1 MLQHLHIS
9 NYVLIRELSID
20 FAAGYSVIT
29 GETGAGKSIILGAL
43 GLLCG
48 GRADSRAVKDGERKC
63 VVEAEFSLDGDSM
76 KDIFRKHDIDYD
88 EGLCIVRREVGVN
101 GKSRAFVNDTPT
113 TLTALRE
120 IANGLFDIHSQHRNL
135 LLGEENFLL
144 DTLDVMGSDTGLPT
158 RYKAAFHVWKE
169 ADDALR
175 ALQAQAK
182 MGKEEEDYLRFQLQQ
197 LDEANLQSGEQEEL
211 EDLQETLE
219 HAEEIKQALFAA
231 QQAIHGQDELSPL
244 QSLRNGASLL
254 QSIAP
259 VFAQAQELAER
270 LESARI
276 ELDDIADEAE
286 RMADRI
292 AFDPERL
299 VETSE
304 RLSTIYNLEKRHSA
318 KDIDE
323 LLHIADDLRKRLGK
337 VEHID
342 ADITAM
348 QEETERLRQERDRI
362 ASKLT
367 ESRTQAAEKLQEA
380 LTERI
385 ASLGMPNATVLFSLA
400 GRETPDPSGADTVTL
415 LFSANKNVS
424 PVDVS
429 DVASGGEVS
438 RLMLSLK
445 SILAQHRSL
454 PTIIFDEIDTGVS
467 GTMAEKMAHA
477 MRLMSERTQVI
488 CITHLPQIAA
498 MGDAHYKVYKEE
510 DEQAVSSHIVRL
522 TEGER
527 VEEIAG
533 MLSGEE
539 RTQAAIENAK
549 ELLKNNRR

>member
-120 IANGLFDIHSQHRNL
+120 IASGLFDIHSQHRNL

-158 RYKAAFHVWKE
+158 RYKAAFHAWKE

-254 QSIAP
+254 QGIAP

-367 ESRTQAAEKLQEA
+367 KSRTQAAEKLQEA

>member
-120 IANGLFDIHSQHRNL
+120 IASGLFDIHSQHRNL

-158 RYKAAFHVWKE
+158 RYKAAFHAWKE

-175 ALQAQAK
+175 ALLAQAK

-254 QSIAP
+254 QGIAP

-276 ELDDIADEAE
+276 ELADIADEAE

-348 QEETERLRQERDRI
+348 QEETERLRQERDSI

>member
-120 IANGLFDIHSQHRNL
+120 IASGLFDIHSQHRNL

-158 RYKAAFHVWKE
+158 RYKAAFHAWKE

-254 QSIAP
+254 QGIAP

-348 QEETERLRQERDRI
+348 QEETERLRQERDNI

>member
-88 EGLCIVRREVGVN
+88 EDLCIVRREVGVN

-120 IANGLFDIHSQHRNL
+120 ISSGLFDIHSQHRNL

-158 RYKAAFHVWKE
+158 RYKAAFHAWKE

-254 QSIAP
+254 QGIAP

-276 ELDDIADEAE
+276 ELADIADEAE

>member
-101 GKSRAFVNDTPT
+101 GKSRAFVNDTLT

-120 IANGLFDIHSQHRNL
+120 IASGLFDIHSQHRNL

-158 RYKAAFHVWKE
+158 RYKAAFHAWKE

-254 QSIAP
+254 QGIAP

-348 QEETERLRQERDRI
+348 QEETERLRQERDSI

>member
-120 IANGLFDIHSQHRNL
+120 IASGLFDIHSQHRNL

-158 RYKAAFHVWKE
+158 RYKAAFHAWKE

-254 QSIAP
+254 QGIAP

-276 ELDDIADEAE
+276 ELADIADEAE

-348 QEETERLRQERDRI
+348 QEETERLRQERDSI

-415 LFSANKNVS
+415 LFSANKNIS

>member
-120 IANGLFDIHSQHRNL
+120 IASGLFDIHSQHRNL

-144 DTLDVMGSDTGLPT
+144 DTLDVMGSDTSLPT
-158 RYKAAFHVWKE
+158 RYKAAFHAWKE

-254 QSIAP
+254 QGIAP

>member
-120 IANGLFDIHSQHRNL
+120 IASGLFDIHSQHRNL

-158 RYKAAFHVWKE
+158 RYKAAFHAWKE

-254 QSIAP
+254 QGIAP

-276 ELDDIADEAE
+276 ELADIADEAE

-299 VETSE
+299 VDTSE

>member
-1 MLQHLHIS
+1 MLQHLYIS

-63 VVEAEFSLDGDSM
+63 VVEAEFSLDGDSL

-120 IANGLFDIHSQHRNL
+120 IASGLFDIHSQHRNL

-158 RYKAAFHVWKE
+158 RYKAAFHAWKE

-254 QSIAP
+254 QGIAP

>member
-120 IANGLFDIHSQHRNL
+120 IASGLFDIHSQHRNL

-158 RYKAAFHVWKE
+158 RYKAAFHAWKE

-244 QSLRNGASLL
+244 LCLRNGASLL
-254 QSIAP
+254 QGIAP

-323 LLHIADDLRKRLGK
+323 LLHIADDLRNRLGK

-348 QEETERLRQERDRI
+348 QEETERLRQERDSI

>member
-120 IANGLFDIHSQHRNL
+120 IASGLFDIHSQHRNL

-158 RYKAAFHVWKE
+158 RYKAAFHAWKE

-254 QSIAP
+254 QGIAP

-276 ELDDIADEAE
+276 ELADIADEAE

>member
-120 IANGLFDIHSQHRNL
+120 IASGLFDIHSQHRNL

-158 RYKAAFHVWKE
+158 RYKAAFHAWKE

-244 QSLRNGASLL
+244 QNLRNGASLL
-254 QSIAP
+254 QGIAP

>member
-120 IANGLFDIHSQHRNL
+120 IASGLFDIHSQHRNL

-158 RYKAAFHVWKE
+158 RYKAAFHAWKE

-254 QSIAP
+254 QGIAP

-276 ELDDIADEAE
+276 ELADIADEAE

-292 AFDPERL
+292 AFDSERL
-299 VETSE
+299 AETSE

-348 QEETERLRQERDRI
+348 QEETERLRQERDSI